1 MKLHELA
8 AKLKRFPGMRLRVS
22 EFAAYEITPEG
33 ELKRFWTPPLTDA
46 QVLAYWGRGVI
57 RVERPED
64 GAEVYAIITGKDGE
78 NTEEP
83 GGLEWLEG
91 A

>member
-22 EFAAYEITPEG
+22 EFAAYETTPEG
-33 ELKRFWTPPLTDA
+33 EMKRFWTPPLTDA

-64 GAEVYAIITGKDGE
+64 GAEVYTIITGKDNE
-78 NTEEP
+78 ATEDP
-83 GGLEWLEG
+83 SGLEWLED